1 MFFVFVLFSW
11 GGCCQKFSILFFST
25 SSRHVTDY
33 PYLKFWALLSVLF
46 SILHVSLFTIS
57 LWLIIFLF
65 SACECLCVCVCER
78 WMKSQRAGLPLCM
91 PQAKP
96 FLGGLLWDLHPGWIR
111 ALDLISISLFTSA
124 HKRKRSAAQK
134 HANWCWER
142 HGEVQRYLSK
152 LVFFGGRVKGL
163 KMSCWKILFQLL
175 ATCRQAIMCMC
186 AL

>member
-1 MFFVFVLFSW
+1 MHYKLMCRSTLKTNMYELCITYLQCMSLSMIFLAHLDTSQTTFTWSFGHCCLCCSLFSMSL
-11 GGCCQKFSILFFST
+11 CLQSLSDLSFS
-25 SSRHVTDY
+25 SS
-33 PYLKFWALLSVLF
+33 
-46 SILHVSLFTIS
+46 LHAS
-57 LWLIIFLF
+57 
-65 SACECLCVCVCER
+65 VCVCEW

-142 HGEVQRYLSK
+142 HGEV
-152 LVFFGGRVKGL
+152 
-163 KMSCWKILFQLL
+163 
-175 ATCRQAIMCMC
+175 
-186 AL
+186 